1 MEEEEEE
8 IYLSQI
14 NREAKGTIQEEGY
27 ITRDGLVV
35 GVVDLVGCFNGLHFL
50 LEALQTSFQ
59 STWVHEQGVETV
71 YD

>member
-1 MEEEEEE
+1 MNIIPRKTKVQIEFVKNVT
-8 IYLSQI
+8 LSDI
-14 NREAKGTIQEEGY
+14 I
-27 ITRDGLVV
+27 V

-59 STWVHEQGVETV
+59 STWVHEQGAETV